1 MSVKFF
7 HVLKGSTASLDIN
20 KALILRPNTWDD
32 FGSKSLYALEY
43 LDDSGVSKIGDI
55 KIISKLKG
63 TAVLEPSF
71 DALGDEFIS
80 LGQDLDFYKRAK
92 AVLGTSAERTLAKLN
107 DVALQRGKADD
118 FENLSWYSNSLL
130 RSNDAQRALIYGRK
144 AFEGKPI
151 PKDKSFTYNCDI
163 PGADVPLQ
171 ISFDFKKEL
180 LPYRVNAI
188 IGRNGVGKTAFLAKL
203 ALDLATPRME
213 SVEERQ
219 ERDDAFPGDRPLF
232 SRVITV
238 SLSAFDEFKRPPPSE
253 YMSYVYCGVKDEENR
268 VTKNR
273 LRTRLDAYIVR
284 INASKRTS
292 DWLGYLRQIL
302 GSEANLDSYSGLS
315 LGKGGTGAS
324 ESPAL
329 SSGQNTLIYCV
340 SAIVAYAKPG
350 ALILFDEPELHLH
363 PNALSQLIRIL
374 HEVLESYDCHAILAT
389 HSALV
394 LQEIPQKR
402 VTLLKRTGN
411 RTEVYDIAKETFG
424 EDIAPLTEMVFET
437 VNVENYYKDVLSKL
451 SKRKSFEQVS
461 SLFDDRLSPSALAYL
476 ASLYDDQETEPEL

>member
-1 MSVKFF
+1 
-7 HVLKGSTASLDIN
+7 
-20 KALILRPNTWDD
+20 
-32 FGSKSLYALEY
+32 LYALEY
-43 LDDSGVSKIGDI
+43 LDDMGVSTIGDI
-55 KIISKLKG
+55 KIISKLKE
-63 TAVLEPSF
+63 TAVLDPSF
-71 DALGDEFIS
+71 DSLGDEFIS

-92 AVLGTSAERTLAKLN
+92 RVLGASAEKTLAKLN
-107 DVALQRGKADD
+107 DIALQRGKADD

-130 RSNDAQRALIYGRK
+130 RSNEAQQALIYGRK
-144 AFEGKPI
+144 AFEGKSI
-151 PKDKSFTYNCDI
+151 PKEKSFTYNCDI
-163 PGADVPLQ
+163 PGADAPLQ

-180 LPYRVNAI
+180 LPYRVHAI

-203 ALDLATPRME
+203 ALDLATPSME
-213 SVEERQ
+213 SFEKRQ
-219 ERDDAFPGDRPLF
+219 ERDDAFSGDRPLF

-253 YMSYVYCGVKDEENR
+253 YMSYVYCGVKDDENR

-273 LRTRLDAYIVR
+273 LQTRLYAYIER
-284 INASKRTS
+284 IMASKRTS
-292 DWLGYLRQIL
+292 NWLEYLRQIL
-302 GSEANLDSYSGLS
+302 GNEANLDKYSSLS
-315 LGKGGTGAS
+315 QGKNIRGAA

-374 HEVLESYDCHAILAT
+374 HEVLEKYDCHAILAT

-394 LQEIPQKR
+394 LQEIPRKR

-411 RTEVYDIAKETFG
+411 RTEVYDIGKETFG

-437 VNVENYYKDVLSKL
+437 INVENNYKDVLSQL
-451 SKRKSFEQVS
+451 ADSKSFEQVS
-461 SLFDDRLSPSALAYL
+461 RLFDDRLSPSALAYL
-476 ASLYDDQETEPEL
+476 ASLYDDQEAGPKR